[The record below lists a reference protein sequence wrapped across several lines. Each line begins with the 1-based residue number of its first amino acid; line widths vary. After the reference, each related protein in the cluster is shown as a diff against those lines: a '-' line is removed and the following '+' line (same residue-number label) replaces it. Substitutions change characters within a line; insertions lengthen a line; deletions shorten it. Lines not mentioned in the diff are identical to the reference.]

1 MDDAVMDAYD
11 LRCANIIA
19 EYGWMVQFVGA
30 GEDEPHFAYS
40 VGYTETLD
48 SPEILIFA
56 LPPEAS
62 TYYINDIGEQIKDGL
77 VLEAGGFVPMRS
89 GRPGVAYQFAVIPI
103 LNSRADLTMANR
115 FFGNENEALPALQL
129 VWPDA
134 NGRYPWH
141 DDWSGGAAIPIRGP
155 IPAEYL

>member
-1 MDDAVMDAYD
+1 MDDALMDSYD

-19 EYGWMVQFVGA
+19 EFGWMVQFVGA

-40 VGYTETLD
+40 VGFSETLN
-48 SPEILIFA
+48 SPEVLIFA

-62 TYYINDIGEQIKDGL
+62 TYYINDIGEQIREGL
-77 VLEAGGFVPMRS
+77 VLEAGKSVPMRS
-89 GRPGVAYQFAVIPI
+89 GRPGRTYEFAVIPI

-115 FFGNENEALPALQL
+115 FFGGDEPLPAFQL

-141 DDWSGGAAIPIRGP
+141 DDYSGGPDIPIRGP
-155 IPAEYL
+155 IPEVYL